1 MPETPT
7 PTPLPLRLDERGTY
21 FIGVDD
27 GFAYTKIAVIFVP
40 LLHPSIPRWVGAYST
55 PSRAATGGHLT
66 TRIGGAL
73 NGSNTN
79 NVSPEYIAD
88 GVEYTV
94 LDTSSIE
101 SDSTQFEGYPFSG
114 LNRVIVQH
122 ALRLGGLHLVD
133 SRRIKIMSGLP
144 LSRYYINGD
153 RNVSVINQKV
163 ASLSKPVA
171 AIDGTNTVRIGLN
184 SSDNKVMPEG
194 LGAWFDFALDTD
206 GTYRKGFDVDET
218 CVVVDIGGH
227 TTDILTVL
235 PNRVVSHKQTGSET
249 VGVLDVLQE
258 LGNNI
263 FAQFQIEEKNLTRL
277 EKANQTGKYKIS
289 GVEHDVSALVERSKA
304 AAADKIMRAINKFIG
319 KGTEV
324 DRILLVG
331 GGANVYGAY
340 ICNKYPQAILLDN
353 PEMAN
358 AKGFAKAS
366 LVAYLVENQG

>member
-1 MPETPT
+1 MPET

-21 FIGVDD
+21 FTGVDD

-40 LLHPSIPRWVGAYST
+40 LLHPSIPRWVGTYST

-171 AIDGTNTVRIGLN
+171 AIDGTNTVRIGT
-184 SSDNKVMPEG
+184 SDNKVMPEG

-366 LVAYLVENQG
+366 LVAYLAENQR